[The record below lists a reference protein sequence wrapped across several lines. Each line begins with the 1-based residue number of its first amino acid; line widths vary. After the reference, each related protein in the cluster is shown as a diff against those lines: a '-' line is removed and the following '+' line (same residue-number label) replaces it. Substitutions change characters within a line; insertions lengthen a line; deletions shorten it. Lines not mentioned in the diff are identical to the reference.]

1 MAQTNNSQ
9 VATAWVATICKHV
22 NRWID
27 SYRSDLYV
35 AVALDKF
42 VEMLNDFLKAVGEN
56 LDVAKEDV
64 KRCLRWD
71 DTVKVVDVDGREV
84 LWLWGGWRLY
94 DMIIR
99 VAKYAAKEGEVA
111 VIAP

>member
-1 MAQTNNSQ
+1 MVQTNNSQ
-9 VATAWVATICKHV
+9 VATHAVATICKHV

-42 VEMLNDFLKAVGEN
+42 VEMINGFLKATGEDI
-56 LDVAKEDV
+56 DVTKEDV

-71 DTVKVVDVDGREV
+71 DIKVVDVDGREV

-94 DMIIR
+94 DLIDR
-99 VAKYAAKEGEVA
+99 AAKYAAKDGEVA